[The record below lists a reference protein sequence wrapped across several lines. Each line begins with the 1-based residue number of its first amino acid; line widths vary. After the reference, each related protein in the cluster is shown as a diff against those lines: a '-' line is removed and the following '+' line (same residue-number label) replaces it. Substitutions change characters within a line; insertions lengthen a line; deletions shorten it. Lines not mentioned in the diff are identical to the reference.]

1 MIPKATYR
9 KILELVPIVCVDLV
23 IVNKNKCLLVKR
35 NNEPAKG
42 QYWFPGGRVY
52 KMETIEKAALRK
64 AREEVN
70 LRCKFQGIISI
81 EQTIFP
87 DILSSSRSP
96 VSNLRALPFAAVRGL
111 GSRASAK
118 LTRRLGQRSV
128 SGVDSAVVI
137 AHDPSCAVHS
147 VNLCCKLKPL
157 SLKSLKVDS
166 LHLDPI
172 WVDLKAAKGM
182 KLHPAVI
189 GPISKCLAL
198 A

>member
-70 LRCKFQGIISI
+70 LKCAFHKIVSI
-81 EQTIFP
+81 EETIFRKKKGM
-87 DILSSSRSP
+87 D
-96 VSNLRALPFAAVRGL
+96 
-111 GSRASAK
+111 
-118 LTRRLGQRSV
+118 T
-128 SGVDSAVVI
+128 D
-137 AHDPSCAVHS
+137 VHS
-147 VNLCCKLKPL
+147 MNIICQLKPL
-157 SLKSLKVDS
+157 SVKDVKVDQFHS
-166 LHLDPI
+166 DSI
-172 WVDLKAAKGM
+172 WVNLKTAKGLS
-182 KLHPAVI
+182 LHPAVLN
-189 GPISKCLAL
+189 PIQKCLRG
-198 A
+198 